1 MFDVWMG
8 DAMIPISKLVVGK
21 AEEEAVLRVLRSG
34 QLALGPETEALEA
47 EFSSR
52 FGGVDCIVVANG
64 TVALTLALAAIG
76 VGPGDEVITTAYS
89 FLATI
94 EPIIQLGAKPVFAD
108 VEIDS
113 ANIDVSRV
121 EALITP
127 QTKAIVP
134 VHLYGRPVDLE
145 RLREIAKERDVSI
158 VEDAC
163 QAIGSSL
170 EGVGAIGSSGTAA
183 FSFYGSKN
191 ITCGEGG
198 LVSTD
203 DPTVGQRVRL
213 LRNHGMIDTYR
224 HKAVGY
230 NGRLTDMQAAV
241 LRVQLCNLD
250 QVTETR
256 QANASFYQEAITN
269 TAIILPPANDE
280 KFMSCFH
287 QYTIRLAN
295 EQARNHLQAW
305 ALGLGI
311 ETRVYYPYALS
322 SHAVVES
329 LGLTSDCDNADE
341 LTRVVL
347 SIPIRDSLAG
357 EERIRVAEVLN
368 SWIPPE

>member
-1 MFDVWMG
+1 MFDMWMG
-8 DAMIPISKLVVGK
+8 GAMISISKLVLGQ

-94 EPIIQLGAKPVFAD
+94 EPIIQLGAKPIFAD

-134 VHLYGRPVDLE
+134 VHLYGRPVDLG
-145 RLREIAKERDVSI
+145 RLREIAKEHDVSI

-170 EGVGAIGSSGTAA
+170 EGVGAIGGSGTAV

-241 LRVQLCNLD
+241 LRVQLCHLD
-250 QVTETR
+250 RVTETR

-269 TAIILPPANDE
+269 EAIILPLANDD
-280 KFMSCFH
+280 

-295 EQARNHLQAW
+295 QRARDHLQAW

-329 LGLTSDCDNADE
+329 LGFTSDCDNADE

-357 EERIRVAEVLN
+357 EEKMRVVEVLN

>member
-1 MFDVWMG
+1 ME
-8 DAMIPISKLVVGK
+8 DAMIGISKLVIGK

-34 QLALGPETEALEA
+34 QLALGPETNALEA

-52 FGGVDCIVVANG
+52 LGGVDCIAVMNG
-64 TVALTLALAAIG
+64 TVAITLALAAIG

-108 VEIDS
+108 VELRS
-113 ANIDVSRV
+113 ANIDVNKV
-121 EALITP
+121 EGLITDR
-127 QTKAIVP
+127 TKAILP
-134 VHLYGRPVDLE
+134 VHLYGRPVDL
-145 RLREIAKERDVSI
+145 RSLRKIAGERDISI

-170 EGVGAIGSSGTAA
+170 DGVGAIGSSGTAV

-198 LVSTD
+198 LVATD
-203 DPTVGQRVRL
+203 DPSIGERVRL
-213 LRNHGMIDTYR
+213 LRNHGMIDTYS

-230 NGRLTDMQAAV
+230 NGRLTDIQAAI
-241 LRVQLCNLD
+241 LRVQLGNLSTI
-250 QVTETR
+250 TEER
-256 QANASFYQEAITN
+256 QENAAYYQEAITN
-269 TAIILPPANDE
+269 EAIVLPPANDQE
-280 KFMSCFH
+280 FKSCFH
-287 QYTIRLAN
+287 QFTLRLAS
-295 EQARNHLQAW
+295 EAARDHLQAW
-305 ALGLGI
+305 ASDHGI
-311 ETRVYYPYALS
+311 EARVYYPYTLS

-329 LGLTSDCDNADE
+329 LGLAAACPNAEE

-347 SIPIRDSLAG
+347 SIPVRESLSN
-357 EERIRVAEVLN
+357 EEKLQIANVLN